1 MRFMVMIKASSA
13 SEAGTPPSQELMAAM
28 GRFAEEMTRSGA
40 MLSSEGLL
48 PSSTGTRIRYAA
60 GKRTLIDGPFAEA
73 KELIGGFAIIRASSK
88 DEAVALA
95 DRVVQIH
102 IDAGIRELEM
112 EIRPLFDAGCSEP
125 QKRQVRP

>member
-1 MRFMVMIKASSA
+1 MRYMVMIKASSA
-13 SEAGTPPSQELMAAM
+13 SEAGTPPNPELMAAM
-28 GRFAEEMTRSGA
+28 GQLAEEMTRSGV

-95 DRVVQIH
+95 GRVVQVH
-102 IDAGIRELEM
+102 IDAGVRELEM

-125 QKRQVRP
+125 LKR

>member
-13 SEAGTPPSQELMAAM
+13 SEAGTPPSPELVAAM
-28 GRFAEEMTRSGA
+28 GQLAEEMTRSGV

-48 PSSTGTRIRYAA
+48 PSSAGTRIGYAA

-88 DEAVALA
+88 EEAVALS

-125 QKRQVRP
+125 PKR

>member
-1 MRFMVMIKASSA
+1 MRFMVMIKASRD
-13 SEAGTPPSQELMAAM
+13 SEAGMPPSQELIAAM
-28 GRFAEEMTRSGA
+28 GQLAEEMTRSGV

-88 DEAVALA
+88 EEAVALS

-125 QKRQVRP
+125 PKR

>member
-1 MRFMVMIKASSA
+1 MRYMMMIKASSA
-13 SEAGTPPSQELMAAM
+13 SEAGTPPNPELMAAM
-28 GRFAEEMTRSGA
+28 GQLAEEMTRSGV

-60 GKRTLIDGPFAEA
+60 DKRTLIDGPFAEA

-95 DRVVQIH
+95 DRVVQVH
-102 IDAGIRELEM
+102 IDAGVRELEM

-125 QKRQVRP
+125 LKR